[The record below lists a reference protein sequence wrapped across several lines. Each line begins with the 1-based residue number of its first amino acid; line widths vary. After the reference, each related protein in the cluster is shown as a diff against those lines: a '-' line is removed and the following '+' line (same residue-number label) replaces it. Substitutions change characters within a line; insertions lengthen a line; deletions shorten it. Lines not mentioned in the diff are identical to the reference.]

1 MDNKFIQEILFGTL
15 PKPSLKRRIVMWG
28 INLFNSKSKFFT
40 LKLKDVYNGLMIN
53 PEQAMNIYHLLRQ
66 VVLLG
71 VEGDVVELGCHEGKT
86 ALILQKT
93 LDQLGSAK
101 ELHVYD
107 SFEGLP
113 EKTSHDGDKMV
124 SGQLKTTED
133 KLKFNFQKFS
143 IKEPVIHKGWFKDT
157 LPKGLPATL
166 CFAHLDGDFY
176 SSIKE
181 SLEYIYPKLSK
192 GAVVVVDD
200 YCDPEILDVSN
211 ILPGVKK
218 ACDEF
223 FKDKNEKMDV
233 IIAGEYCH
241 GYFVKA

>member
-1 MDNKFIQEILFGTL
+1 MT
-15 PKPSLKRRIVMWG
+15 
-28 INLFNSKSKFFT
+28 
-40 LKLKDVYNGLMIN
+40 N

-66 VVLLG
+66 VVQSG
-71 VEGDVVELGCHEGKT
+71 IEGDVVELGCNDGRT
-86 ALILQKT
+86 AMIIQKT
-93 LDQLGSAK
+93 LDQLGSKK

-107 SFEGLP
+107 SFEGMP
-113 EKTSHDGDKMV
+113 EKTSYDGNKLQP
-124 SGQLKTTED
+124 GELKTTEN

-143 IKEPVIHKGWFKDT
+143 VKEPVIHKGWFKDT
-157 LPKGLPATL
+157 LPSGLPAAL

-181 SLEYIYPKLSK
+181 SLEHVYPKLSK

-200 YCDPEILDVSN
+200 YCDPEILDVFN

-223 FKDKNEKMDV
+223 FKDKTEKMNV
-233 IIAGEYCH
+233 VIAGDYCH
-241 GYFVKA
+241 GYFIKS